1 MRREQGVRSVAFN
14 HDGTQFFSTSY
25 DKLIRLWDTE
35 TGYANQF
42 LLFLIFP
49 HVALVSQAS
58 CEHIYH
64 WEGGIQVCFYFYLH
78 AFNKNHHFT
87 TKFSNFSPYFLSCLV
102 CESLIPYRSIT
113 IYPPN
118 ENVFLTPM

>member
-1 MRREQGVRSVAFN
+1 MRRVQGVRSVAFN

-49 HVALVSQAS
+49 HVTLVSQAS

-64 WEGGIQVCFYFYLH
+64 WKGGIQVCFYFYLH
-78 AFNKNHHFT
+78 AINRIT
-87 TKFSNFSPYFLSCLV
+87 TLQQSLAIFRHIFYLVLCVNRQSPIAVSLSTRRMKTFS
-102 CESLIPYRSIT
+102 
-113 IYPPN
+113 
-118 ENVFLTPM
+118 